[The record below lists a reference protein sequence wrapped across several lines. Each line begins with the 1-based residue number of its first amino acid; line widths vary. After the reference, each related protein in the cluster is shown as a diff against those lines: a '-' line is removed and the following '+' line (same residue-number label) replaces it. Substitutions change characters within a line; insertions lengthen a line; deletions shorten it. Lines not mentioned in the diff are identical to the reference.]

1 MEFYLFNLTK
11 MKTKF
16 IQLCLVLSLLVL
28 ASSCQHRYPVSLV
41 EADSLLLSNPKTA
54 LEKLDSIS
62 MLLDTTE
69 KADVMYYR
77 LLKMTAKDKMGGI
90 LSDIATVSKL
100 VDYYEEN
107 DNPCLLAKSYY
118 LMGRVAFNLYDIAR
132 ALACFHKV
140 LDILD
145 ETENLKLRSLVY
157 SQLGYVYSKQNNL
170 VFAQKYY
177 QKAFSVSS
185 QAKDTIGMLYGLR
198 DMAIA
203 YDYDGDKVK
212 AIRTFSQA
220 RNLMEK
226 VNEDNIK
233 QEINLQ
239 IADCYLNV
247 NEDSVRKYLFLSLSP
262 KLSSNAAY
270 VAYGYYYLQNMDDSV
285 KYYLKQMLIRGKDVQ
300 TRYDACERMT
310 KLSFDNDD
318 FKTANTYYGLSLL
331 YLDSLWLENQHDK
344 EVKGKALYE
353 YVCQTDQ
360 ISKLEKSN
368 SRKELFIMLS
378 CIVIVVIISLFLFYW
393 QMTIVK
399 KLQVQN
405 KLKDW
410 KFSAS
415 RFYHVNDVNKTE
427 IIKEMELEQY
437 LSSGKHLPEELW
449 KQLEDQVEIYY
460 KGFKTRL
467 FSCCSLSEQEFRV
480 CLLVK
485 IGVGTSKIAILTSR
499 AQSTISTAKQRIYKK
514 ITHEKGT
521 AEQFDNLLESI

>member
-1 MEFYLFNLTK
+1 

-16 IQLCLVLSLLVL
+16 IQLWLLLSLFVL
-28 ASSCQHRYPVSLV
+28 ISSCQHRCPTSLM
-41 EADSLLLSNPKTA
+41 EADSLLLSNPKAA
-54 LEKLDSIS
+54 LAKLDTIS

-77 LLKMTAKDKMGGI
+77 LLEMTAKDKMGEN
-90 LSDIATVSKL
+90 LSDIATVRKL
-100 VDYYEEN
+100 VDFYEEN

-118 LMGRVAFNLYDIAR
+118 LMGRIAFNLYDIAR

-170 VFAQKYY
+170 LFAQNYY
-177 QKAFSVSS
+177 NKAFYVSR
-185 QAKDTIGMLYGLR
+185 QTKDTIGMLYGLR

-203 YDYDGDKVK
+203 YDYNGDKTR
-212 AIRTFSQA
+212 AIRIFDKA
-220 RNLMEK
+220 KCLMEK

-247 NEDSVRKYLFLSLSP
+247 NEDSVKKYMFLSLSP

-270 VAYGYYYLQNMDDSV
+270 VAFGYYYLQNMDDSA

-300 TRYDACERMT
+300 TRYDACERLT

-318 FKTANTYYGLSLL
+318 FKTANTYYGLSLA

-368 SRKELFIMLS
+368 SRKELLIMLS
-378 CIVIVVIISLFLFYW
+378 FIVIVVITSLFLFYW

-410 KFSAS
+410 KISTS
-415 RFYHVNDVNKTE
+415 RFYHVNDLNKRE
-427 IIKEMELEQY
+427 IIKEAELEQY

-449 KQLEDQVEIYY
+449 KKLEGQVEIYY
-460 KGFKTRL
+460 KGFKERL
-467 FSCCSLSEQEFRV
+467 YSCSSLSEQEFHV

-485 IGVGTSKIAILTSR
+485 IGIGTSKIAILTSR